1 MENVDK
7 QVMDKIYTNFR
18 GQVWDKVAMSAPI
31 KLYFRLRDQIN
42 TRLSNEVLS
51 QVKRNME
58 L

>member
-18 GQVWDKVAMSAPI
+18 GQVWDKVAINIPI
-31 KLYFRLRDQIN
+31 KIYFKLRDQIN

-51 QVKRNME
+51 QVKQNME

>member
-18 GQVWDKVAMSAPI
+18 GQVWDKVAMSTPI

-42 TRLSNEVLS
+42 TRLSNQVLT
-51 QVKRNME
+51 QVKQNIE

>member
-7 QVMDKIYTNFR
+7 QVMDNIYTNFR
-18 GQVWDKVAMSAPI
+18 GQVWDKVAMSTPI

-42 TRLSNEVLS
+42 TRLSNQVLT
-51 QVKRNME
+51 QVKQNIE

>member
-7 QVMDKIYTNFR
+7 QVTDKIYTNF
-18 GQVWDKVAMSAPI
+18 GWHAWDQVASNIPI
-31 KLYFRLRDQIN
+31 KIYFKLRDQIN

-51 QVKRNME
+51 QVKQNIY

>member
-18 GQVWDKVAMSAPI
+18 WQAWDQVASNIPI
-31 KLYFRLRDQIN
+31 KIYFKLRDQIN

-51 QVKRNME
+51 QVKQNIY

>member
-18 GQVWDKVAMSAPI
+18 EQVWGKVTIYTTI
-31 KLYFRLRDQIN
+31 KIYFKLRDQIN
-42 TRLSNEVLS
+42 TRLSNEVLT
-51 QVKRNME
+51 QVKQNIE